1 MNTLDTIRTDN
12 VGSLLR
18 PAAWKEARVRMDGG
32 LISAEEFHAIEM
44 DCIRK
49 AVAMQEGA
57 GMEVITDGEISRLN
71 FQDSFGLSVGGY
83 DNPKQDILKLHEKR
97 AEGAKAMARW
107 DIPDLDGQGTPVS
120 HRRPVLERI
129 FLARNVPVEE
139 YKRVAPLATKPVKV
153 SLVGPD
159 RVAQRFDHQKSK
171 AIYTDQD
178 AFMADLVALQ
188 RKIITGLVAAGCRYV
203 HIDEPGYTAYVDKQS
218 LDIMRSRGEDPQAN
232 FARSLK
238 ANAEIIKGF
247 PGVTFG
253 VHVCRGNQ
261 ASMWHREGTY
271 DDIAE
276 RMFNELPFNRFLLE
290 YDSERAGSFEPLRF
304 VPKGKV
310 VVLGLISTK
319 VPKMES
325 IDDLKRRVNEATKYL
340 PLEQLALSPQ
350 CGFGSDIVGNL
361 ITEDDQRRKIELMLE
376 AARQIW
382 A

>member
-1 MNTLDTIRTDN
+1 LNTLDTIRTDN

-83 DNPKQDILKLHEKR
+83 DTPKQDILKLHEKR

-188 RKIITGLVAAGCRYV
+188 RKIISGLVEAGCRYV

-218 LDIMRSRGEDPQAN
+218 LDIMRARRRPAGQFRAFAQGQRRNHQGLSRRDLRCARVPRQPGEHVASRGHLRRHRRAHVQRTALQPL
-232 FARSLK
+232 FARIRL
-238 ANAEIIKGF
+238 
-247 PGVTFG
+247 
-253 VHVCRGNQ
+253 
-261 ASMWHREGTY
+261 
-271 DDIAE
+271 
-276 RMFNELPFNRFLLE
+276 
-290 YDSERAGSFEPLRF
+290 RA
-304 VPKGKV
+304 
-310 VVLGLISTK
+310 
-319 VPKMES
+319 
-325 IDDLKRRVNEATKYL
+325 RR
-340 PLEQLALSPQ
+340 Q
-350 CGFGSDIVGNL
+350 F
-361 ITEDDQRRKIELMLE
+361 
-376 AARQIW
+376 
-382 A
+382 